1 ILAGGVRRQ
10 RLKKQPLPVTTSAAK
25 SPRGDDSVT
34 PKGAPE
40 TPAASQLREASP
52 ENQASSRTP
61 PTSRSL
67 SGTLED
73 ASSKPC
79 MPPLGIKNLPPLLN
93 FPLLSPRPLLSRGL
107 PLRFRTPRLRPW
119 SKLRFG
125 PLAGAPTCCCV
136 VTRAA
141 TMGAA
146 RVAVKSEI
154 DLTEKEERIF
164 QRLLDVVRHFKMDV
178 ELRVAGGW
186 VRDKLLGRDCYDIDI
201 ALDKMLGRE
210 FCEKVN
216 EFLAL
221 KGEETRG
228 VGVIQSNPD
237 QSKHLET
244 ARMRIYDTWIDFVN
258 LRSET
263 YAENS
268 RIPTMVLYKYCIRK
282 ARSDRTPKS
291 VLGLLADP
299 NPDWNWI
306 GRLANPQGFWLIQD
320 RAGVEDL
327 KCGII
332 ITPLPPKA
340 TFLDDPLRV
349 LRAIRFGAR
358 FGFTLDEDLKKAA
371 ADEEVKAAIANKISR
386 ERIGHEV

>member
-1 ILAGGVRRQ
+1 MR
-10 RLKKQPLPVTTSAAK
+10 
-25 SPRGDDSVT
+25 
-34 PKGAPE
+34 
-40 TPAASQLREASP
+40 
-52 ENQASSRTP
+52 
-61 PTSRSL
+61 
-67 SGTLED
+67 
-73 ASSKPC
+73 
-79 MPPLGIKNLPPLLN
+79 PLGIKNPPPLLN

-107 PLRFRTPRLRPW
+107 PLRFRPPRLRPW
-119 SKLRFG
+119 SKLGFG
-125 PLAGAPTCCCV
+125 PLAGAATCCCV

-164 QRLLDVVRHFKMDV
+164 QRLLDVVRHFKMEV

-268 RIPTMVLYKYCIRK
+268 RIPTMMFGTAEEDAYRRDLTINSLFYNINKNLVE
-282 ARSDRTPKS
+282 DFT
-291 VLGLLADP
+291 
-299 NPDWNWI
+299 
-306 GRLANPQGFWLIQD
+306 GR
-320 RAGVEDL
+320 GVEDL